1 MKKIFIILLAALMLL
16 PLAACGKNSGA
27 DGTDPQQSTL
37 DETAQQNE
45 PADNTAQTADSAVNT
60 EGLVSLRD
68 MPETAIAEALDTFV
82 MSGYT
87 IGGSREWKDYDCT
100 APDAVEQAYLHMFYQ
115 AFGMSTTMPAAF
127 FTENSENVFDDPLMN
142 YTSRITLEDPALIG
156 ITPDFPLSYLKID
169 GEFADAVLRS
179 VFNVEPDHSYVCEET
194 YFENQGAQKMIF
206 YSDGSYYVWQPE
218 AGDYWENRS
227 TVSDIQYMDDGR
239 ISVQYRYSFGGDF
252 NGAGYEETDFSYYTA
267 VLGARE
273 VYGKLMW
280 SYYNV
285 SKM

>member
-1 MKKIFIILLAALMLL
+1 MKKILAMLLAAILLL

-27 DGTDPQQSTL
+27 DGTEPQQGTS
-37 DETAQQNE
+37 DETADASGENGG
-45 PADNTAQTADSAVNT
+45 ASVNT

-68 MPETAIAEALDTFV
+68 MPEDAIIAALDTFV
-82 MSGYT
+82 MGGCV
-87 IGGSREWKDYDCT
+87 IGEDREWKDYDCT
-100 APDAVEQAYLHMFYQ
+100 APDATASAYLHMFYQ

-127 FTENSENVFDDPLMN
+127 FAEDRENSFNDPLMN

-156 ITPDFPLSYLKID
+156 ITPGYPLSYLKID
-169 GEFADAVLRS
+169 GEFADAVLRA
-179 VFNVEPDHSYVCEET
+179 VFNVEPDHSYVCEGA
-194 YFENQGAQKMIF
+194 YFGDQGGQKVIF
-206 YSDGSYYVWQPE
+206 YNDGSYYVWQPE

-239 ISVQYRYSFGGDF
+239 ISLQYRYSFGGNF
-252 NGAGYEETDFSYYTA
+252 NGEGYEETDFSYYTA

-285 SKM
+285 SKL